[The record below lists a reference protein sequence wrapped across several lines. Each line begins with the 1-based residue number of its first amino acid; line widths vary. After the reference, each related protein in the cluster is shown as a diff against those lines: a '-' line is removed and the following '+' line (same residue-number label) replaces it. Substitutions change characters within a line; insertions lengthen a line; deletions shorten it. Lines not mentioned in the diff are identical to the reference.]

1 MGVVARYCPASR
13 KPLSMR
19 NFQVKKRLLSDT
31 SILEGGGEGIGGEI
45 NTPDW
50 RRGIGLE
57 IKQGTIEPKQ

>member
-1 MGVVARYCPASR
+1 
-13 KPLSMR
+13 MR

-57 IKQGTIEPKQ
+57 IKQGTIDRKQ